1 MTVMQSIVTRPKPG
15 RRHDAVALAVE
26 ASKLLERHGA
36 DDCRLLG
43 AQVAG
48 EMSGTHVFTTEFEN
62 GEAWGEFNDS
72 LYADAEL
79 QALLDRVERDDSPV
93 DMVAMSIATE
103 IPLGRNASTRRGP
116 AVEAYISR
124 VLPGRFEGAVG
135 LANMVFDFV
144 EGQGGTN
151 CRLSQMTSA
160 GSMTDCLVASWELEN
175 MRAIGRLG
183 DAYASEPEGQRIME
197 MLTGTDG
204 PITPV
209 ASGIY
214 TDIPL

>member
-1 MTVMQSIVTRPKPG
+1 M
-15 RRHDAVALAVE
+15 
-26 ASKLLERHGA
+26 
-36 DDCRLLG
+36 
-43 AQVAG
+43 
-48 EMSGTHVFTTEFEN
+48 
-62 GEAWGEFNDS
+62 
-72 LYADAEL
+72 
-79 QALLDRVERDDSPV
+79 LDRVERDDSPV
-93 DMVAMSIATE
+93 DTVAMSIVTE
-103 IPLGRNASTRRGP
+103 IPLGRNASTRRGA

-135 LANMVFDFV
+135 LANIVFDFV
-144 EGQGGTN
+144 EGQGGSN
-151 CRLSQMTSA
+151 CRLSQMSSA
-160 GSMTDCLVASWELEN
+160 GSMTDCLVTSWELEN

-183 DAYASEPEGQRIME
+183 DAYTSEPEGQRIME

>member
-15 RRHDAVALAVE
+15 RRHDAIALAVE

-36 DDCRLLG
+36 DDSRLLA

-62 GEAWGEFNDS
+62 GAAWGEFTDS

-79 QALLDRVERDDSPV
+79 QSLLDRVERDDSPV
-93 DMVAMSIATE
+93 DTVAMSIVTE
-103 IPLGRNASTRRGP
+103 IALGRNGPTRRGSV
-116 AVEAYISR
+116 VEAYISR
-124 VLPGRFEGAVG
+124 VLPGRFDGAVG
-135 LANMVFDFV
+135 LANTVFDFV
-144 EGQGGTN
+144 ERQGGTN
-151 CRLSQMTSA
+151 CRLSQMSSA
-160 GSMTDCLVASWELEN
+160 GTMTDCLVASWELEN
-175 MRAIGRLG
+175 MQAVGRLG
-183 DAYASEPEGQRIME
+183 DAYTGEPEGQRIME
-197 MLTGTDG
+197 ILVGTDG

-214 TDIPL
+214 TEIPL

>member
-1 MTVMQSIVTRPKPG
+1 MTVTQSIITRPKPG

-36 DDCRLLG
+36 DDCRLLD
-43 AQVAG
+43 ASVAG
-48 EMSGTHVFTTEFEN
+48 EMSGCHVFTTEFEN
-62 GEAWGEFNDS
+62 GASWGEFTDS
-72 LYADAEL
+72 LFADAEL
-79 QALLDRVERDDSPV
+79 QALLDRVERDDSPIV
-93 DMVAMSIATE
+93 TVAMSIATE
-103 IPLGRNASTRRGP
+103 IPLGRNASTRRGS

-135 LANMVFDFV
+135 LANIVFDFV
-144 EGQGGTN
+144 EAQGGSN
-151 CRLSQMTSA
+151 CRLSQMSSA

-175 MRAIGRLG
+175 MRAVGRLG

-214 TDIPL
+214 ADIPL

>member
-1 MTVMQSIVTRPKPG
+1 MSLIQSTVTRAKPG

-48 EMSGTHVFTTEFEN
+48 EMSGTHVFMTEFEN

-135 LANMVFDFV
+135 LAN
-144 EGQGGTN
+144 
-151 CRLSQMTSA
+151 
-160 GSMTDCLVASWELEN
+160 
-175 MRAIGRLG
+175 
-183 DAYASEPEGQRIME
+183 
-197 MLTGTDG
+197 
-204 PITPV
+204 
-209 ASGIY
+209 
-214 TDIPL
+214 